1 MKGGVF
7 MILVN
12 IVNISLSNMGFVI
25 FLRGRTEGDKR
36 TLPIFIGATEA
47 QAIALHLDRVAA
59 PRPLT
64 HDLLKTI
71 MDNLECRMKRAEI
84 CALRDNTFFAKLIL
98 EWNGTESEIDARPSD
113 AIALA
118 LRFAAPIYA
127 AEEVMDA
134 AGVILDETAGGKA
147 NAAPP
152 GQRLAPLEALKQKL
166 AKAVAEE
173 RYEDAAALRDEL
185 KKLSQTN

>member
-1 MKGGVF
+1 

-12 IVNISLSNMGFVI
+12 IMNVSLSNMGFVV
-25 FLRGRTEGDKR
+25 FLRNGAATDKR

-47 QAIALHLDRVAA
+47 QAIALHLDHVAV

-64 HDLLKTI
+64 HDLLKTV

-84 CALRDNTFFAKLIL
+84 CSLRENTFFAKLIL
-98 EWNGTESEIDARPSD
+98 EWNGVESEIDARPSD

-118 LRFAAPIYA
+118 LRFTAPIYV
-127 AEEVMDA
+127 AEEVMEA
-134 AGVILDETAGGKA
+134 AGVMLDETPEGAAGA
-147 NAAPP
+147 SAEPP
-152 GQRLAPLEALKQKL
+152 GHRLSPAEALKQKL

-173 RYEDAAALRDEL
+173 RYEDAAVLRDEL
-185 KKLSQTN
+185 KKLPHTN

>member
-1 MKGGVF
+1 

-12 IVNISLSNMGFVI
+12 SMNVSLSNIGFVV
-25 FLRGRTEGDKR
+25 FLQSGTDAEKR

-47 QAIALHLDRVAA
+47 QAIALYLDRVAV

-84 CALRDNTFFAKLIL
+84 YALRENTFFAKLIL
-98 EWNGTESEIDARPSD
+98 EWNGMESEIDARPSD

-118 LRFAAPIYA
+118 LRFKAPLYI
-127 AEEVMDA
+127 AEDVMEV
-134 AGVILDETAGGKA
+134 AGVILNETTEAGAGP
-147 NAAPP
+147 NAEPLN
-152 GQRLAPLEALKQKL
+152 QRLAPAEALKQKL

>member
-1 MKGGVF
+1 

-12 IVNISLSNMGFVI
+12 NMHVSLSNMGFVV
-25 FLRGRTEGDKR
+25 FLRSGTDKR
-36 TLPIFIGATEA
+36 TLPIFIGAPEA
-47 QAIALHLDRVAA
+47 QAIALHLDRVTA

-71 MDNLECRMKRAEI
+71 MDNLECRMKRVEI
-84 CALRDNTFFAKLIL
+84 CALRENTFFAKLIL
-98 EWNGTESEIDARPSD
+98 EWNGVESEIDTRPSD

-118 LRFAAPIYA
+118 LRCTAPIYV
-127 AEEVMDA
+127 AEEVMEA
-134 AGVILDETAGGKA
+134 AGVLLDEMTGSGPAA
-147 NAAPP
+147 QNAAAP
-152 GQRLAPLEALKQKL
+152 QHRLAPAEALKQRL

-185 KKLSQTN
+185 KKLAQTN

>member
-1 MKGGVF
+1 

-12 IVNISLSNMGFVI
+12 SMNISLSNMGFVV
-25 FLRGRTEGDKR
+25 FLRSGTDTDKR

-47 QAIALHLDRVAA
+47 QSIALHLDHVTV

-64 HDLLKTI
+64 HDLLKTV

-84 CALRDNTFFAKLIL
+84 CALQENTFFAKLIL
-98 EWNGTESEIDARPSD
+98 EWNGVESEIDARPSD

-118 LRFAAPIYA
+118 LRFTAPIYV
-127 AEEVMDA
+127 AEEVMET
-134 AGVILDETAGGKA
+134 AGVIFDETTAGGA
-147 NAAPP
+147 GPNAEPP
-152 GQRLAPLEALKQKL
+152 NHQLAPAEALKQKL
-166 AKAVAEE
+166 ATAVAEE

-185 KKLSQTN
+185 KKLAQTN

>member
-1 MKGGVF
+1 V
-7 MILVN
+7 ILINSINV
-12 IVNISLSNMGFVI
+12 SLSNMGFVI
-25 FLRGRTEGDKR
+25 FLRNGADDKR
-36 TLPIFIGATEA
+36 SLPIFIGATEA
-47 QAIALHLDRVAA
+47 QAIALHLDRVAV

-84 CALRDNTFFAKLIL
+84 YALRENTFFARLIL
-98 EWNGTESEIDARPSD
+98 EWNGVESEIDARPSD

-118 LRFAAPIYA
+118 LRFTAPIYA

-134 AGVILDETAGGKA
+134 AGVMLNETATGGA
-147 NAAPP
+147 GPNAEPP
-152 GQRLAPLEALKQKL
+152 NQRLAPVEALKQKL

-173 RYEDAAALRDEL
+173 RYEDAATLRDEL
-185 KKLSQTN
+185 KKLAQTN